1 MRGIF
6 FSLPLVAWLFGHW
19 TLIAMTFIYLIS
31 LYVWEDESLNA
42 DMVSQLSTF
51 AITLANRRAHCDRH
65 LFFIYVAQVWE
76 DGDREAAI
84 TSSADTGS
92 GKQL

>member
-42 DMVSQLSTF
+42 DMVSRAVYLRKSICKQACTF
-51 AITLANRRAHCDRH
+51 
-65 LFFIYVAQVWE
+65 
-76 DGDREAAI
+76 
-84 TSSADTGS
+84 
-92 GKQL
+92 